1 MQLVTLLAVA
11 LLGSGAPDAGL
22 EQGAAVSHGAEVEQ
36 TLAGSLVVD
45 TRAVSPPLRL
55 RHGAVDGDK
64 VRAVV
69 SSHRGELA
77 SCYERALL
85 DAPHLSGSCTV
96 RVVID
101 KDGTVGTASVQGSTL
116 HSLAMQR
123 CLLQVVRTWR
133 FQPPADGRPAAV
145 DYPLV
150 FRKAEPDAG
159 S

>member
-11 LLGSGAPDAGL
+11 LLGSGAPDAGP
-22 EQGAAVSHGAEVEQ
+22 EQGAALEQ
-36 TLAGSLVVD
+36 TPVGSLVVD

-77 SCYERALL
+77 SCYERGLL
-85 DAPHLSGSCTV
+85 DSPHLSGSCTV
-96 RVVID
+96 RIVID
-101 KDGTVGTASVQGSTL
+101 KDGTVGTASVQGTSL
-116 HSLAMQR
+116 HSLSMQR

-150 FRKAEPDAG
+150 FRKDEPDAG